1 MRESTNRASQ
11 LAINKHTNNIKL
23 VNPSCKSNIH
33 LEFAGSAAAADPE
46 IAKKCALCIPD
57 NSRSQMCPGM
67 SRNMGSGYL
76 VEMIVHIFLSNF
88 ESQLFQVFS
97 RVLCARLDSLQI
109 FSNFQQVIVLGRSQS
124 QFVVR
129 FPAISGQPTH
139 FSYPCSQVAVLS
151 ELAIL
156 GRTFSRQFVKWN
168 DARVLLR
175 TQYSPIQFT

>member
-1 MRESTNRASQ
+1 
-11 LAINKHTNNIKL
+11 
-23 VNPSCKSNIH
+23 
-33 LEFAGSAAAADPE
+33 
-46 IAKKCALCIPD
+46 
-57 NSRSQMCPGM
+57 MCPGM

-156 GRTFSRQFVKWN
+156 GRTFSRQFVKVERCTGSIQN
-168 DARVLLR
+168 TVLP
-175 TQYSPIQFT
+175 YSVYVNPYMGISREFLLPI

>member
-1 MRESTNRASQ
+1 
-11 LAINKHTNNIKL
+11 
-23 VNPSCKSNIH
+23 
-33 LEFAGSAAAADPE
+33 
-46 IAKKCALCIPD
+46 
-57 NSRSQMCPGM
+57 MCPGM

-76 VEMIVHIFLSNF
+76 VEMIVHIFLSNL

-156 GRTFSRQFVKWN
+156 GRTFSRQFGTMHGFY
-168 DARVLLR
+168 LEHSTPLFSLR
-175 TQYSPIQFT
+175 KSLHGYLKGVPSPHLTSHSLAPGRRMSLHTPRPSYISSDLCYHDMHLSMPQLAPIPP